1 MQFYTFRG
9 IDFFYRIIILFT
21 KGIFTVNWK
30 KYLKYLCCG
39 AIIGG
44 ADIIPGVSGGT
55 MAFILGIYN
64 EMLEALKS
72 WLSWSTVKALF
83 TADWKTLKSKPFAL
97 PFWVVLGIA
106 AAIVLL
112 SSPIKY
118 ALDNHPQYLW
128 AFFFGLVAASVFSV
142 RKKIDK
148 WDWKLI
154 LVLLGGGIGAYY
166 LTGMVPTET
175 PEHKLFIVFC
185 GALAIS
191 AMILPGIS
199 GSFVLLL
206 IGKYDYILGAVNGL
220 KSGVLSGNGTLA
232 LESLVIL
239 LCFGIGVIAGLVSF
253 VRLLSFCL
261 KKYYSWTI
269 AILIGFML
277 GSLRK
282 VWPFKDGEVNIL
294 PRDCSW
300 ETVLTILLAAVGFV
314 MVIFIE
320 RFAEKIAEK
329 NENIEKGE

>member
-1 MQFYTFRG
+1 M
-9 IDFFYRIIILFT
+9 
-21 KGIFTVNWK
+21 KSNWK
-30 KYLKYLCCG
+30 KYLKYLGCG

-55 MAFILGIYN
+55 MAFILGIYGD
-64 EMLEALKS
+64 MLDALKS
-72 WLSWSTVKALF
+72 WMSANTVKAIF
-83 TADWKTLKSKPFAL
+83 TADWKTLKDKPFAL
-97 PFWVVLGIA
+97 PFWVVIGIA
-106 AAIVLL
+106 LSIILL

-128 AFFFGLVAASVFSV
+128 SFFFGLVAASVFSV
-142 RKKIDK
+142 KKKIEK

-154 LVLLGGGIGAYY
+154 IVLILGAVGAYY
-166 LTGMVPTET
+166 LTGMVPTQT
-175 PEHKLFIVFC
+175 TEHKLFIVFC

-220 KSGVLSGNGTLA
+220 KTGILQGSGTLA
-232 LESLVIL
+232 FDSMAIL
-239 LCFGIGVIAGLVSF
+239 LCFGIGIIAGLISF

-261 KKYYSWTI
+261 KKYYTWTI

-282 VWPFKDGEVNIL
+282 VWPFKAGDENIL
-294 PRDCSW
+294 PADWSMKTII
-300 ETVLTILLAAVGFV
+300 TVMLAIVGFA
-314 MVIFIE
+314 MVIAIE
-320 RFAEKIAEK
+320 KFAEKIK
-329 NENIEKGE
+329 KENITEVE

>member
-1 MQFYTFRG
+1 M
-9 IDFFYRIIILFT
+9 
-21 KGIFTVNWK
+21 NWK
-30 KYLKYLCCG
+30 KYLKYFGCG

-55 MAFILGIYN
+55 MAFILGIYKD
-64 EMLEALKS
+64 MLDALKS
-72 WLSWSTVKALF
+72 WMSVSTIKAVF
-83 TADWKTLKSKPFAL
+83 TGDIATLKKKPFAL

-106 AAIVLL
+106 VSIVLL

-118 ALDNHPQYLW
+118 ALENYPQYLW

-142 RKKIDK
+142 KKKIEK
-148 WDWKLI
+148 WDWKL
-154 LVLLGGGIGAYY
+154 LAVLIAGGVGAYY
-166 LTGMVPTET
+166 LTGMVPTDT

-220 KSGVLSGNGTLA
+220 KSGILNADGALA
-232 LESLVIL
+232 LSSLMIL
-239 LCFGIGVIAGLVSF
+239 LCFGVGVIAGLVSF

-261 KKYYSWTI
+261 KKYYTWTI
-269 AILIGFML
+269 ALLIGFML

-282 VWPFKDGEVNIL
+282 VWPFKSGEANVL
-294 PRDCSW
+294 PDSFDF
-300 ETVLTILLAAVGFV
+300 ETIVTAALAVVGFA
-314 MVIFIE
+314 MVLVIE
-320 RFAEKIAEK
+320 KFAEKIE
-329 NENIEKGE
+329 NEEMKEDE

>member
-1 MQFYTFRG
+1 M
-9 IDFFYRIIILFT
+9 
-21 KGIFTVNWK
+21 NWK
-30 KYLKYLCCG
+30 KYLKYLGCG

-64 EMLEALKS
+64 DMLEALKS
-72 WLSWSTVKALF
+72 WLSWNTVKAIF
-83 TADWKTLKSKPFAL
+83 CGNWQILKRKPFAL

-106 AAIVLL
+106 VAIVLL

-128 AFFFGLVAASVFSV
+128 SFFFGLVGASIFSV

-148 WDWKLI
+148 WNWKLI
-154 LVLLGGGIGAYY
+154 LVLLAGGIGAYY

-175 PEHKLFIVFC
+175 PEHKFFIIFC

-206 IGKYDYILGAVNGL
+206 IGKYDYILGAVNGI
-220 KSGVLSGNGTLA
+220 KSGILNGDGA
-232 LESLVIL
+232 LVSESFVIL
-239 LCFGIGVIAGLVSF
+239 LCFGIGVIVGLVSF

-269 AILIGFML
+269 AVLIGFML

-282 VWPFKDGEVNIL
+282 VWPFKTGDVNIM
-294 PRDCSW
+294 PRDLSW
-300 ETVLTILLAAVGFV
+300 QTVLTVLLAAAGFA
-314 MVIFIE
+314 MVILIE
-320 RFAEKIAEK
+320 CFAEKITE
-329 NENIEKGE
+329 ENIEKGE

>member
-1 MQFYTFRG
+1 M
-9 IDFFYRIIILFT
+9 
-21 KGIFTVNWK
+21 NWK

-39 AIIGG
+39 TIIGG

-55 MAFILGIYN
+55 MAFILGIYSDLLN
-64 EMLEALKS
+64 ALKS
-72 WLSWSTVKALF
+72 WLSWNSVRALF
-83 TADWKTLKSKPFAL
+83 SGNWQEFKNKPFAL
-97 PFWVVLGIA
+97 PFWVVLGIGTS
-106 AAIVLL
+106 IVLL

-118 ALDNHPQYLW
+118 ALDYYPQYLW
-128 AFFFGLVAASVFSV
+128 SFFFGLVAASVFSV
-142 RKKIDK
+142 KKK
-148 WDWKLI
+148 VAVWNWKLV
-154 LVLLGGGIGAYY
+154 LVLIAGAVGAYY

-220 KSGVLSGNGTLA
+220 KSGIMNADSGAIFGSA
-232 LESLVIL
+232 AIL
-239 LCFGIGVIAGLVSF
+239 LAFGIGVAAGLISF

-269 AILIGFML
+269 AVLIGFML

-282 VWPFKDGEVNIL
+282 VWPFKEGDLNIL
-294 PRDCSW
+294 PRDCSR
-300 ETVLTILLAAVGFV
+300 ETLLTAALAAVGFAA
-314 MVIFIE
+314 VIIIE
-320 RFAEKIAEK
+320 KFAEKLAEEK
-329 NENIEKGE
+329 TEKGE

>member
-1 MQFYTFRG
+1 M
-9 IDFFYRIIILFT
+9 
-21 KGIFTVNWK
+21 NWK
-30 KYLKYLCCG
+30 KYLKYLGCG

-64 EMLEALKS
+64 DMLEALKS
-72 WLSWSTVKALF
+72 WLSWNTVKAIF
-83 TADWKTLKSKPFAL
+83 CGNWQILKRKPFAL

-128 AFFFGLVAASVFSV
+128 SFFFGLVGASVFSV

-148 WDWKLI
+148 WNWKLI
-154 LVLLGGGIGAYY
+154 LVLLAGGIGAYY

-175 PEHKLFIVFC
+175 PEHKFFIIFC

-220 KSGVLSGNGTLA
+220 KEGILSAEGSMIVDNFL
-232 LESLVIL
+232 IL
-239 LCFGIGVIAGLVSF
+239 SCFGIGVVGGLVSF
-253 VRLLSFCL
+253 VRVLDFCL
-261 KKYYSWTI
+261 KRYYKWTI
-269 AILIGFML
+269 AALIGFMI

-282 VWPFKDGEVNIL
+282 VWPFKVGDVNVL
-294 PRDCSW
+294 PSDISW
-300 ETVLTILLAAVGFV
+300 RTWLTIGLVLVGFALV
-314 MVIFIE
+314 LIL
-320 RFAEKIAEK
+320 EKIAVSMAAEK
-329 NENIEKGE
+329 KEEV